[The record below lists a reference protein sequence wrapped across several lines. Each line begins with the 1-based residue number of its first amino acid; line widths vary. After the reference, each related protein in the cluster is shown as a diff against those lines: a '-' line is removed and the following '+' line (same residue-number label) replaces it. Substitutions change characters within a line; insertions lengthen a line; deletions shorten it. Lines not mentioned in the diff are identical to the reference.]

1 MGTQGGVGTQGVT
14 GSRPRLGRRIA
25 RAVIAAVLVVATF
38 WFAIPHFASYRSVL
52 ASMHAMTSIQALL
65 IAAAAV
71 VSMVSSWFAICAV
84 LPSIRLRQAAVVNL
98 GSTAVANT
106 LPAGGAV
113 ALGVSW
119 VMLSSWDVGT
129 AEYVLYTLVSGI
141 WNIFARLGLPVLAL
155 LLLLTDGRPDRV
167 LLISAVAGLAL
178 LAVMLAGLGL
188 VLRRKS
194 LALRVE
200 QALQCARAIACRLA
214 RRPPP
219 GNTPDWLQGFRDR
232 AVGLLAARGWR
243 ITITTAASQLTL
255 WLVLLACLRG
265 VGLSQA
271 QVSWQISLAAY
282 AFVRLLTV
290 LPVTPGGLGVVEL
303 GLVGTMA
310 AGADHQVSA
319 QVTAAVLLYRAVTYL
334 PPIPLGGIACLLW
347 RYAPGLVDAIP
358 GHQRPQPAMQYTKE
372 AERRRHQGAPV
383 VHRAASAQV
392 STDVAALDMR
402 PPKSKGHSSVTVLPS
417 TSLPVET
424 PAAASNGSA
433 APRRRRRS
441 RPGRPAISPV
451 PAVPQIS
458 PVAGL
463 SQIPEF
469 PDLDLTFADLGVPA
483 PIVAAL
489 AGTGITAPF
498 PIQAAVLPDALAGR
512 DILGRGRT
520 GSGKTLGF
528 AIPLA
533 AGLTDGYTSACRPR
547 GLVLVP
553 TRELASQVQAVLVP
567 LAQAMDLTVVTI
579 FGGTSQHPQVA
590 ALRARADIVVACPGR
605 LADLI
610 EQGHCHLG
618 DVEISV
624 IDEADHMAD
633 LGFLPIVSRLL
644 AATPPE
650 GQRMLFSAT
659 LDSAVDVL
667 VRRFLANPA
676 THAVDP
682 AAAPTA
688 LVHHLLT
695 VTPAERA
702 AVVAILASGKK
713 RSLIFTR
720 TKHGAQKLARQLA
733 AAHIP
738 TVDLHGN
745 LAQSVRER
753 NLASFAS
760 GEVRVMVAT
769 DIAARGIHVDGIDL
783 VIHADSPTEHK
794 AYLHRSGRTAR
805 AGAAGVVVTLQTQG
819 QADDVRALMRRA
831 SVAPLAAAVGPGSA
845 LLRTI
850 AGEPAGRV
858 APVTRLAARPPAIV
872 ASQATGRG
880 AAAFSAGYR
889 GRRGR

>member
-1 MGTQGGVGTQGVT
+1 
-14 GSRPRLGRRIA
+14 
-25 RAVIAAVLVVATF
+25 
-38 WFAIPHFASYRSVL
+38 
-52 ASMHAMTSIQALL
+52 
-65 IAAAAV
+65 
-71 VSMVSSWFAICAV
+71 
-84 LPSIRLRQAAVVNL
+84 
-98 GSTAVANT
+98 
-106 LPAGGAV
+106 
-113 ALGVSW
+113 
-119 VMLSSWDVGT
+119 
-129 AEYVLYTLVSGI
+129 
-141 WNIFARLGLPVLAL
+141 
-155 LLLLTDGRPDRV
+155 
-167 LLISAVAGLAL
+167 
-178 LAVMLAGLGL
+178 
-188 VLRRKS
+188 
-194 LALRVE
+194 
-200 QALQCARAIACRLA
+200 
-214 RRPPP
+214 
-219 GNTPDWLQGFRDR
+219 
-232 AVGLLAARGWR
+232 
-243 ITITTAASQLTL
+243 
-255 WLVLLACLRG
+255 
-265 VGLSQA
+265 
-271 QVSWQISLAAY
+271 
-282 AFVRLLTV
+282 
-290 LPVTPGGLGVVEL
+290 
-303 GLVGTMA
+303 
-310 AGADHQVSA
+310 
-319 QVTAAVLLYRAVTYL
+319 
-334 PPIPLGGIACLLW
+334 
-347 RYAPGLVDAIP
+347 
-358 GHQRPQPAMQYTKE
+358 
-372 AERRRHQGAPV
+372 
-383 VHRAASAQV
+383 
-392 STDVAALDMR
+392 
-402 PPKSKGHSSVTVLPS
+402 
-417 TSLPVET
+417 
-424 PAAASNGSA
+424 
-433 APRRRRRS
+433 
-441 RPGRPAISPV
+441 
-451 PAVPQIS
+451 
-458 PVAGL
+458 
-463 SQIPEF
+463 
-469 PDLDLTFADLGVPA
+469 VPA
-483 PIVAAL
+483 PILAAL
-489 AGTGITAPF
+489 TAAGITAPF
-498 PIQAAVLPDALAGR
+498 PIQAAALPDALAGR

-528 AIPLA
+528 AIPLV

-567 LAQAMDLTVVTI
+567 LARAMDLTVATI

-624 IDEADHMAD
+624 VDEADHMAD

-667 VRRFLANPA
+667 VRRFLADPA

-695 VTPAERA
+695 VAPAERA
-702 AVVAILASGKK
+702 AVVAVLASGKK

-738 TVDLHGN
+738 AVDLHGN
-745 LAQSVRER
+745 LAQSARER
-753 NLASFAS
+753 NLASFAA

-831 SVAPLAAAVGPGSA
+831 SVAPLAATVGPGSA

-858 APVTRLAARPPAIV
+858 APVARLAARPPAIV
-872 ASQATGRG
+872 AAKATGRG

>member
-1 MGTQGGVGTQGVT
+1 MAG
-14 GSRPRLGRRIA
+14 RAHLGRRVL
-25 RAVIAAVLVVATF
+25 RTGVAAALVVATF
-38 WFAIPHFASYRSVL
+38 WFAIPHFASYRSVW
-52 ASMHAMTSIQALL
+52 ASIDAMTVPQMLL
-65 IAAAAV
+65 ITATAV
-71 VSMVSSWFAICAV
+71 ASMVSSWVMICSV

-98 GSTAVANT
+98 GSNAVANT
-106 LPAGGAV
+106 LPAGGAL
-113 ALGVSW
+113 AMGMSW
-119 VMLSSWDVGT
+119 AMLSSWDVGA
-129 AEYVLYTLVSGI
+129 AEYLLYTLVSGI
-141 WNIFARLGLPVLAL
+141 WNVFARLGLPVLAL
-155 LLLLTDGRPDRV
+155 LFLLTAGRPSGVLLL
-167 LLISAVAGLAL
+167 SAVAGLVL
-178 LAVMLAGLGL
+178 LAVMVAGLGL
-188 VLRRKS
+188 ILRSES
-194 LALRVE
+194 LALRAE
-200 QALQCARAIACRLA
+200 QVLQRARVIVSRLL
-214 RRPPP
+214 RRPPARGDTAALP
-219 GNTPDWLQGFRDR
+219 GFRNR
-232 AVGLLAARGWR
+232 AAGLIAGRGWW
-243 ITITTAASQLTL
+243 ITATTVASQLTL
-255 WLVLLACLRG
+255 WLVLLVCLRG

-271 QVSWQISLAAY
+271 QVSWQTSLAAF
-282 AFVRLLTV
+282 AFVRLLTT
-290 LPVTPGGLGVVEL
+290 LPITPGGVGIVEL
-303 GLVGTMA
+303 GLVGSLA
-310 AGADHQVSA
+310 AGSDHRITV

-334 PPIPLGGIACLLW
+334 PPIPLGVAAYLLW
-347 RYAPGLVDAIP
+347 RSAPGLISADPVRL
-358 GHQRPQPAMQYTKE
+358 RPETALRYTRQ
-372 AERRRHQGAPV
+372 RRRRSHQGAPV

-402 PPKSKGHSSVTVLPS
+402 PPKSEGHPSVTVVPIQRS
-417 TSLPVET
+417 ALPVDRSGL
-424 PAAASNGSA
+424 PADRSA
-433 APRRRRRS
+433 RPRRRRRTT
-441 RPGRPAISPV
+441 RPEIPPLDV
-451 PAVPQIS
+451 PR
-458 PVAGL
+458 
-463 SQIPEF
+463 
-469 PDLDLTFADLGVPA
+469 LDVTFDDLGVPA
-483 PIVAAL
+483 PIVAVL
-489 AGTGITAPF
+489 ASAGITTPF
-498 PIQAAVLPDALAGR
+498 PIQAAALPDALAGL

-533 AGLTDGYTSACRPR
+533 ARLADGYTSACRPR

-567 LAQAMDLTVVTI
+567 LAQAMDLSVVTI

-590 ALRARADIVVACPGR
+590 ALRGRADIVVACPGR

-633 LGFLPIVSRLL
+633 LGFLPVVSRLL

-667 VRRFLANPA
+667 VRRFLTDPA
-676 THAVDP
+676 MHAVDP
-682 AAAPTA
+682 AAAPVA

-695 VTPAERA
+695 VVPADRVGVL
-702 AVVAILASGKK
+702 AVLASGKK

-738 TVDLHGN
+738 AVDLHGN
-745 LAQSVRER
+745 LAQNARER

-805 AGAAGVVVTLQTQG
+805 AGAAGVVVTLQTPG
-819 QADDVRALMRRA
+819 QADDVRALMRKA
-831 SVAPLAAAVGPGSA
+831 SVAPLAATVRPGSA

-858 APVTRLAARPPAIV
+858 GPVARLTSRPAAIA
-872 ASQATGRG
+872 ATQATGRG

-889 GRRGR
+889 GRRAR